1 MTFTHAVA
9 MTAVGVVG
17 IIVAFWI
24 LSSLAGII
32 LFFVKIAV
40 IVALIAGGVLAGL
53 PLPALA
59 AGTRTASGRGRGG
72 WTPAVRLAARSC
84 AVRGGVAEWFRQ
96 GPAKPRTAVRFR
108 PPPPGC
114 SLFRG

>member
-1 MTFTHAVA
+1 MTFGHAVA

-40 IVALIAGGVLAGL
+40 IVALIAGVFWLV
-53 PLPALA
+53 
-59 AGTRTASGRGRGG
+59 S
-72 WTPAVRLAARSC
+72 
-84 AVRGGVAEWFRQ
+84 
-96 GPAKPRTAVRFR
+96 RFR
-108 PPPPGC
+108 N
-114 SLFRG
+114 